1 MALALALVM
10 GLMRC
15 GDGGKA
21 ERDRAAA
28 EQRKAERDVP
38 QITWRDLSYVDTVQ
52 VGDTI
57 DHIFVFYNTGYK
69 PVVVKHAIPNR
80 AECTCTVPNHEVPI
94 GAQDTVKMRC
104 VFKEAERVGMEII
117 VEHNTPQPSPTL
129 VYIATVL
136 PK

>member
-1 MALALALVM
+1 MALAMVM
-10 GLMRC
+10 GFLRC

-21 ERDRAAA
+21 QREHDAAVKRR
-28 EQRKAERDVP
+28 EEGMVP
-38 QITWRDLSYVDTVQ
+38 QITWRDLSYNDTVK

-69 PVVVKHAIPNR
+69 PVIVKHAIPNR
-80 AECTCTVPNHEVPI
+80 SECTCSVPNHPVEI
-94 GAQDTVKMRC
+94 GAQDTVKMHC
-104 VFKEAERVGMEII
+104 VFLEAERVGMEIL
-117 VEHNTPQPSPTL
+117 VEHNTPQPTPTL